1 MAAQSD
7 FLNPQFWAQFEAIGL
22 SPANP
27 FTIRSL
33 RCERFLGRRS
43 SCGIE
48 DERPGVG
55 RPYFI
60 NGLLIKDNK
69 EEQ

>member
-7 FLNPQFWAQFEAIGL
+7 FSNPQVWAWFEGIGL
-22 SPANP
+22 SQASS
-27 FTIRSL
+27 FTLRSL